1 MAKSKA
7 RRKGSVAPRPRSVK
21 PGDANGAHEPSPNG
35 TREPSPTNGLNHA
48 LEHAT
53 RVLGGALGGGYTG
66 ARAAAGMLAPDAM
79 AAALMVCMP
88 DEWTEDEEVESE
100 RARARQQVAS
110 WTGRSIAEAGVC
122 TGKNAPGPR
131 FHLDVFGGRA
141 RQFASLSWQWPFFG
155 SGRRADGLARAV
167 RLFSR
172 PTRRNGFV
180 REPESSGN
188 HVV

>member
-21 PGDANGAHEPSPNG
+21 PRDTNGAHEPSPNG
-35 TREPSPTNGLNHA
+35 TREPSPPNGLNHA

-88 DEWTEDEEVESE
+88 DEWTGDDEAQGLVHRLSND
-100 RARARQQVAS
+100 
-110 WTGRSIAEAGVC
+110 EAAIVL
-122 TGKNAPGPR
+122 AW
-131 FHLDVFGGRA
+131 LA
-141 RQFASLSWQWPFFG
+141 AQWRDG
-155 SGRRADGLARAV
+155 YSAAVVDLREGRRPLTELG
-167 RLFSR
+167 
-172 PTRRNGFV
+172 P
-180 REPESSGN
+180 
-188 HVV
+188 